1 MSNTILNIRID
12 KIKES
17 PYQGR
22 LMSDEDQDDL
32 NDVIKLAESIR
43 QNDLMVPIIVRPVG
57 DEYELIDGHRRLAAF
72 KYLKRD
78 TIPALIKNYDNR
90 MAQVFSVVGNLE
102 RKNLT
107 TIELAVAYKKIL
119 DAGIYKNKKELSQAL
134 SKDVTYV
141 GDVLNALK
149 MDKRILNYI
158 TKNKTKTDVRLLR
171 MIRQVQKINP
181 AGYADKQW
189 ALFQK
194 VVNDNISRAELAGF
208 VKQEKQIK
216 KIEKLKIKFGERDIK
231 INIYHG
237 KLNIDQKI
245 TIRKLVDKKLNDL
258 IKQIDYITN

>member
-1 MSNTILNIRID
+1 MPNSILNIRID

-22 LMSDEDQDDL
+22 LMSEDDQDDL
-32 NDVIKLAESIR
+32 NDIIKLAQSIK
-43 QNDLMVPIIVRPVG
+43 QNDLMAPIILRQV
-57 DEYELIDGHRRLAAF
+57 DDAYELVDGHRRLAAF
-72 KYLKRD
+72 KYLKRE
-78 TIPALIKNYDNR
+78 TIPALIKNYDKR

-134 SKDVTYV
+134 SKDETYV

-149 MDKRILNYI
+149 MDKRILNHISKY
-158 TKNKTKTDVRLLR
+158 NTKTDVRLLR

-194 VVNDNISRAELAGF
+194 VLNENISRAQLADF
-208 VKQEKQIK
+208 VKQENRIK
-216 KIEKLKIKFGERDIK
+216 KIEKLNIKFGVRDIK
-231 INIYHG
+231 INIHHG
-237 KLNIDQKI
+237 KLNAEQKN
-245 TIRKLVDKKLNDL
+245 TIRKLVEKKLDQL
-258 IKQIDYITN
+258 IKQIDYITD